1 MINRNSDRRTHAR
14 TYVRTYVP
22 PYFFFRLGCG
32 FCTPRME
39 DPRARA
45 PQLMRTR
52 MYGCWPRNIIAVI
65 RWNWDSSA
73 LTRVLEA
80 STWPLRFEPR
90 LFIFR
95 TFHSTGFLP
104 FLALYQRV
112 GYQKSNRKWSGF
124 LSRFNLAW
132 NYKYSI
138 FLLPLLLLLFFFFF
152 FPFFGDP
159 VNSDVVTFCP
169 FASLESQTVGQV

>member
-1 MINRNSDRRTHAR
+1 M
-14 TYVRTYVP
+14 
-22 PYFFFRLGCG
+22 
-32 FCTPRME
+32 PRME

-80 STWPLRFEPR
+80 STWQLRFEPR

-95 TFHSTGFLP
+95 TFHPREFVP
-104 FLALYQRV
+104 FLRYQARV
-112 GYQKSNRKWSGF
+112 IRNRIGSDPILCFRVK
-124 LSRFNLAW
+124 R
-132 NYKYSI
+132 YKYS
-138 FLLPLLLLLFFFFF
+138 LFFASFSSFFYF
-152 FPFFGDP
+152 SWWPSEL
-159 VNSDVVTFCP
+159 SDVTFFRSRVWNRKLWVKCTWLVLLRSKEIRVSSFNSSVIQSRVKVVP
-169 FASLESQTVGQV
+169 DT

>member
-1 MINRNSDRRTHAR
+1 
-14 TYVRTYVP
+14 
-22 PYFFFRLGCG
+22 
-32 FCTPRME
+32 ME

-80 STWPLRFEPR
+80 STWQLRFEPR

-95 TFHSTGFLP
+95 TFHPREFVP
-104 FLALYQRV
+104 FLRYQARV
-112 GYQKSNRKWSGF
+112 IRNRIGSDPILCFRVK
-124 LSRFNLAW
+124 R
-132 NYKYSI
+132 YKYSLFIASFSSFFI
-138 FLLPLLLLLFFFFF
+138 FL
-152 FPFFGDP
+152 GDP
-159 VNSDVVTFCP
+159 VNSRMWHFSVHEFGIANCGSSVRGSFYYVLRK
-169 FASLESQTVGQV
+169 SEWVRSIQVLYNHV

>member
-1 MINRNSDRRTHAR
+1 MINRNSDRRTH
-14 TYVRTYVP
+14 VRSPT
-22 PYFFFRLGCG
+22 YFFFRLGCG

-45 PQLMRTR
+45 PQLMRIR

-95 TFHSTGFLP
+95 TFHRRDS
-104 FLALYQRV
+104 
-112 GYQKSNRKWSGF
+112 F
-124 LSRFNLAW
+124 LSSDIKPILWVIRNRIG
-132 NYKYSI
+132 S
-138 FLLPLLLLLFFFFF
+138 
-152 FPFFGDP
+152 DP
-159 VNSDVVTFCP
+159 VFSVFQ
-169 FASLESQTVGQV
+169 SRLKR

>member
-95 TFHSTGFLP
+95 TFHRRDS
-104 FLALYQRV
+104 
-112 GYQKSNRKWSGF
+112 F
-124 LSRFNLAW
+124 LSSRFINAW
-132 NYKYSI
+132 VIRNRIGSDPVFSRVLI
-138 FLLPLLLLLFFFFF
+138 SREIINIRFFFFF
-152 FPFFGDP
+152 FSFFFSPF
-159 VNSDVVTFCP
+159 SVTQWTRMSWHFVR
-169 FASLESQTVGQV
+169 SQV